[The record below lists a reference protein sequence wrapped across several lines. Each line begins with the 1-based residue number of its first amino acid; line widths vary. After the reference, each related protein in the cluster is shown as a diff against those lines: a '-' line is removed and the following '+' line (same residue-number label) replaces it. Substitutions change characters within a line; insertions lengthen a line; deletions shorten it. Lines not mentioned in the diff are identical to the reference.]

1 MGKTLKQHAN
11 VKTNTTKN
19 SVCKIDVPPVRFAD
33 LWASYPSKL
42 PFVDPKT
49 GKPPSGY
56 DNQCAIKVSW
66 AIHGIGVQMV
76 SFKQASVAV
85 DGKKL
90 AIRAEDLAAWL
101 KKLPFCG
108 LPTAPA
114 TITGKD
120 WAAKIKGKTG
130 IIFFKDYWRRDG
142 QSHASGDHIDL
153 WNGAKLTS
161 TGLLGSLETFAR
173 FTIGLQSFRG
183 LYSDLGDSS
192 EILFWKIN

>member
-1 MGKTLKQHAN
+1 MGKPLKQHAS

-33 LWASYPSKL
+33 LWSSYPAKL
-42 PFVDPKT
+42 PYLDAKT
-49 GKPPSGY
+49 GKPPPGY

-66 AIHGIGVQMV
+66 AIQGVGVQMV
-76 SFKQASVAV
+76 SFKQAAVAV

-90 AIRAEDLAAWL
+90 AIRAEELAAWL
-101 KKLPFCG
+101 RKQPFCG
-108 LPTAPA
+108 LPSLPL

-120 WAAKIKGKTG
+120 WATKIKGKTG

-142 QSHASGDHIDL
+142 ERQASGDHIDL
-153 WNGAKLTS
+153 WNGARLTS

-173 FTIGLQSFRG
+173 FTVGIQSFRG

-192 EILFWKIN
+192 EILFWEIN